1 MRSRMKIA
9 VVGGGVNGLTCAWE
23 LAKVGHDVTLFERDG
38 LMQATSRSSSKL
50 LHGGLRYLENGEIR
64 LVFEALSERDKWF
77 ERAPHLAKP
86 LPMIYPI
93 FRNGRRSRWIV
104 AVGVWVYKLLSIRS
118 DLPSPQWVSKVDIVN
133 RQPQLKIQDLLGGFE
148 FYDGQMDDYSLGMWV
163 AEQCKISGVTILENT
178 EVDTVSVDG
187 ALKTS
192 DGEAYQFDKIVNVAG
207 PWAEF
212 LLQKSISGSPIKLD
226 LIRGS
231 HLIVKRSC
239 KQAYLLEVPNERRI
253 FFVLPWQEKT
263 LIGTTEVR
271 QNLDEP
277 IECSKSESDY
287 LIKAYNHWM
296 AEPISESDID
306 STFAGV
312 RPLLTS
318 EDDPSRVTREYAIRT
333 DGKLISV
340 FGGKWTTTCA
350 LAEKIM
356 KVVTKE

>member
-1 MRSRMKIA
+1 MKIA
-9 VVGGGVNGLTCAWE
+9 VVGGGINGLTCAWE
-23 LAKVGHDVTLFERDG
+23 LAKVGHGVTLFERDG

-64 LVFEALSERDKWF
+64 LVFEALSERDKWL
-77 ERAPHLAKP
+77 ERAPHLAKS
-86 LPMIYPI
+86 LSMIYPI
-93 FRNGRRSRWIV
+93 FKDGRRSRWIV
-104 AVGVWVYKLLSIRS
+104 AIGVWLYKLLSLRS
-118 DLPSPQWVSKVDIVN
+118 ALPSPKWMSKEDIVK
-133 RQPQLKIQDLLGGFE
+133 RQPQLKTHNLLGGYK
-148 FYDGQMDDYSLGMWV
+148 FYDGQMDDYNLGLWV

-178 EVDTVSVDG
+178 EVDTVNIDG
-187 ALKTS
+187 TLKTS
-192 DGEAYQFDKIVNVAG
+192 DGKAYQFEKIINIAG
-207 PWAEF
+207 PWAEL
-212 LLQKSISGSPIKLD
+212 LLQKSTGGSPIKLD

-271 QNLDEP
+271 QNMDEP
-277 IECSKSESDY
+277 IKCSQSESDY

-296 AEPISESDID
+296 VEPIGESDIE
-306 STFAGV
+306 STFSGV

-318 EDDPSRVTREYAIRT
+318 EDEPSRVTREYVIRK
-333 DGKLISV
+333 DGKLITV

-350 LAEKIM
+350 LAKKIM
-356 KVVTKE
+356 KVVTKD